1 MSSIGLPSL
10 DPAMSLADL
19 VEAQVRRTPDRTALV
34 DGDRRLTYR
43 ELWSEVQELAAALA
57 GAGVTSGTLVGVCLP
72 RTPGLVA
79 AVLAVLRAGGAYVPL
94 DPAYPRDRL
103 ELVIG
108 DAQAPV
114 VITDRAH
121 EHLLAGAGA
130 KLLHLE
136 DPRPAGEPPAFP
148 PAGPGALAN
157 VLYTSGST
165 GRPKGVAVTQHG
177 VNALLRWAAG
187 LLGPEDVAG
196 VLFGTS
202 ICFDLSVYEIFLPL
216 SVGGT
221 VILAQNVLA
230 LPELPARDAVTLVNT
245 VPSAMGALLRGG
257 RGLPPGVRVVNT
269 AGEPMSRRLADQVYA
284 QPQVERLYN
293 LYGPTEDT
301 VYSTWWLVG
310 RDQDFEPLLGHFL
323 PGTTGLI
330 LDEHRRPVPAGTV
343 GELYLAGDGLARGY
357 HGRPDLTEQSFVI
370 LHGERHYRTGD
381 LVRLRPDGNLETHG
395 RTDHQVKV
403 RGFRVELA
411 EIEAVLS
418 GHPGVQAA
426 VAVVQRDEAGDYLA
440 AFVQPDQGARPTV
453 AALRERCAAALPG
466 YMVPAAVEVLER
478 FPLTPNG
485 KADRRA
491 MPLAARTRTASDVYV
506 APRTPAETRIAELW
520 SSVLGVP
527 QVGVHDVFLDLGGHS
542 LLALSVLARIEREY
556 GVRVPLG
563 EFFAAP
569 TVAALAVRTAQGAA
583 TGPAVEPPRREPALP
598 ALATSFQRELW
609 LHEAMTPG
617 TAVYN
622 VPLRIRA
629 TGALDPE
636 RLGRALTELV
646 RRHEVLRTALT
657 GHGEQLTAE
666 VRPAYPVDV
675 PVLDLPGAD
684 EDRID
689 TALRAEAAH
698 PIDLAQGRMLRAVA
712 LRIGERHHELL
723 ITVHHAAIDGW
734 ANGVLL
740 DELGRAYRG
749 EARDPELQLSDVARW
764 QWQVIEAG
772 RPEAERWAGRL
783 AGLDTD
789 QHLPGD
795 RPHPDPHDLTGLRT
809 ARRLDAALLRT
820 VERWGAEEGAS
831 LYMTLLAALGAVVHR
846 CTGRTDVAV
855 LTPFAVRPLPELEQV
870 LGPLTNT
877 VALRLDVRGTD
888 TFREL
893 VRKVRPVVLD
903 AADHCGHPAGEQV
916 RYAGAPRGVTA
927 TPFGQIMLAVQNHPA
942 AVAELDDLRLDFVAE
957 VCNGTAKSDLS
968 LFLEFPADGPL
979 LSAEYR
985 TGRYDEASVLAA
997 VDHLLTLVA
1006 HAVAEPDRP
1015 IAELA
1020 LLTEAELAV
1029 TTARGAEREPAA
1041 DTLPQLVAAQ
1051 AARTPDATA
1060 VSAADGELSYAEL
1073 DTAADRLARLLRAR
1087 GARPGTLVAVAVRR
1101 GRALPLALLGV
1112 LRSGAAYLPLDPDQP
1127 PARNRAVLA
1136 DAGALL
1142 LVGERA
1148 SAGEELFAGRDDL
1161 VLVDGDQDT
1170 AEPDT
1175 PATAAGPEDPAYL
1188 LYTSGST
1195 GTPKGVSV
1203 PHRAIVNFLRSMA
1216 REPGITARDV
1226 VAAVTTVT
1234 FDIAGLELWLPL
1246 VTGARVEI
1254 ADRATATDGHA
1265 LAAWLERRGVT
1276 VLQATPATW
1285 RLLLEADWPGRPG
1298 LLALCGG
1305 EALTADLARALLRR
1319 SRELW
1324 NLYGPTETT
1333 VWSTAQRIDAEL
1345 AARGGVMPLGDPI
1358 DNTRLHLLDAAGR
1371 PVPVNGLGELCIA
1384 GAGVALGYH
1393 GRPELTADRFVP
1405 EPGGPVG
1412 ALMYR
1417 TGDLACRR
1425 RDGRL
1430 DYHGRADRQ
1439 VKLRG
1444 FRIELGE
1451 IEAQLTGLPGVA
1463 DAAVTLRES
1472 GAGPVLVAH
1481 AVTDGRTGEQLRAD
1495 LAARLPDHLVPAVVM
1510 VLDALPTTPS
1520 GKIDRAA
1527 LPDPEFGGAGA
1538 PPEGECEEL
1547 LAELWQE
1554 VLGVDTVARGDDF
1567 FALGGHSLLA
1577 TRLVARV
1584 RDILGIDLPLRTV
1597 FEARTLTVLA
1607 RRIEDIL
1614 LGEVDAE
1621 LGTTG
1626 HTGETR

>member
-1 MSSIGLPSL
+1 MSSIGLPPL
-10 DPAMSLADL
+10 DPAAPLADL
-19 VEAQVRRTPDRTALV
+19 VEAQVRRTPDRTALI
-34 DGDRRLTYR
+34 DGGSRLTYR
-43 ELWSEVQELAAALA
+43 ELWSAVQQLASALA
-57 GAGVTSGTLVGVCLP
+57 DAGVRAETLVGVCLP
-72 RTPGLVA
+72 RTSDLVV

-108 DAQAPV
+108 DAEAPV
-114 VITDRAH
+114 VITDSAR
-121 EHLLAGAGA
+121 EHLLATAGA
-130 KLLHLE
+130 KLLHIDGARHAPAVTE
-136 DPRPAGEPPAFP
+136 FPDP
-148 PAGPGALAN
+148 GPDALAN

-187 LLGPEDVAG
+187 LLGPQDVAG

-221 VILAQNVLA
+221 VVLAQNVLA
-230 LPELPARDAVTLVNT
+230 LPDLPARDEVTLVNT

-257 RGLPPGVRVVNT
+257 RGLPPNVRVVNT

-284 QPQVERLYN
+284 QPQVQRLYN

-301 VYSTWWLVG
+301 VYSTWWPVG
-310 RDQDFEPLLGHFL
+310 RDQTFEPLLGHFL

-330 LDEHRRPVPAGTV
+330 LDEHRRPVAPGGI

-357 HGRPDLTEQSFVI
+357 HGRPDLTEQSFVTI
-370 LHGERHYRTGD
+370 DGRRCYRTGD
-381 LVRLRPDGNLETHG
+381 LVRLRPDGNLESHG

-440 AFVQPDQGARPTV
+440 AFVQPDQGAEPAV

-466 YMVPAAVEVLER
+466 YMVPAAIELLER

-491 MPLAARTRTASDVYV
+491 MPVAARARTAQEHYV
-506 APRTPAETRIAELW
+506 APRTPTETRIAELW
-520 SSVLGVP
+520 RSVLGVP

-542 LLALSVLARIEREY
+542 LLALSVLARIEREFQ
-556 GVRVPLG
+556 VRVPLG

-569 TVAALAVRTAQGAA
+569 TVAALAVRVANGA
-583 TGPAVEPPRREPALP
+583 GGQPPAEPPRRESGRPAR
-598 ALATSFQRELW
+598 ATSFQRELW
-609 LHEAMTPG
+609 LHESVLSG
-617 TAVYN
+617 TALYN

-629 TGALDPE
+629 TGPLDPE
-636 RLGRALTELV
+636 RLARALTDLV
-646 RRHEVLRTALT
+646 SRHEVLRTALA
-657 GHGEQLTAE
+657 GRDGELSVE
-666 VRPAYPVDV
+666 IRPAYRVDV

-684 EDRID
+684 EARIE
-689 TALRAEAAH
+689 TALRAEAAR
-698 PIDLAQGRMLRAVA
+698 PIDLAQGRLLRALA
-712 LRIGERHHELL
+712 LRIGEHHHELL
-723 ITVHHAAIDGW
+723 LTVHHAAVDGW
-734 ANGVLL
+734 SNGVLL
-740 DELGRAYRG
+740 AELGRAYQG
-749 EARDPELQLSDVARW
+749 LARDPELQFSDVAHWEER
-764 QWQVIEAG
+764 VVTAG
-772 RPEAERWAGRL
+772 RPEARRWAGRL
-783 AGLDTD
+783 AGLDAD

-795 RPHPDPHDLTGLRT
+795 RPHPDPHDATGVRT
-809 ARRLDAALLRT
+809 ARRLDPELLKT

-846 CTGRTDVAV
+846 YTGRTDVAV

-877 VALRLDVRGTD
+877 VALRLDVRGTES
-888 TFREL
+888 FRQL
-893 VRKVRPVVLD
+893 VRRVRPVVLD

-916 RYAGAPRGVTA
+916 HYADAARGLTA
-927 TPFGQIMLAVQNHPA
+927 TPFAQIMLAVQNHPA
-942 AVAELDDLRLDFVAE
+942 AGAELGDLKLDFVAE
-957 VCNGTAKSDLS
+957 VCNGTAKTDLS

-985 TGRYDEASVLAA
+985 TSRYDEPSVLAA

-1020 LLTEAELAV
+1020 MLSEAERRAAV
-1029 TTARGAEREPAA
+1029 PEPGEPPAPEP
-1041 DTLPQLVAAQ
+1041 TLPELVAAQ
-1051 AARTPDATA
+1051 AARTPDAIA
-1060 VSAADGELSYAEL
+1060 VAAADGTLSYAEL
-1073 DTAADRLARLLRAR
+1073 DAAADRLARRLRVG
-1087 GARPGTLVAVAVRR
+1087 GAAPGTLVAVAVRR
-1101 GRALPLALLGV
+1101 GRLLPAALLGV

-1127 PARNRAVLA
+1127 VARNRAVLA
-1136 DAGALL
+1136 DAGAGL
-1142 LVGERA
+1142 LVGEVETA
-1148 SAGEELFAGRDDL
+1148 ADELFDGRPV
-1161 VLVDGDQDT
+1161 VLVDDPQD
-1170 AEPDT
+1170 AP
-1175 PATAAGPEDPAYL
+1175 PAADPGAVAGPEDPAYL

-1195 GTPKGVSV
+1195 GRPKGVSV

-1216 REPGITARDV
+1216 REPGITDRDV

-1246 VTGARVEI
+1246 LLGARVEI
-1254 ADRATATDGHA
+1254 ADRATATDGRA
-1265 LAAWLERRGVT
+1265 LADWLERRGVT

-1285 RLLLEADWPGRPG
+1285 RLLLEADWPGRAG

-1305 EALTADLARALLRR
+1305 EALTGDLARSLLRR
-1319 SRELW
+1319 CRELW

-1333 VWSTAQRIDAEL
+1333 VWSTAQRVDAHL
-1345 AARGGVMPLGDPI
+1345 AARDAVVPLGAPI
-1358 DNTRLHLLDAAGR
+1358 AHTRLHLLDPAGH
-1371 PVPVNGLGELCIA
+1371 PVPPNGVGELCIA

-1393 GRPELTADRFVP
+1393 GRPELTAERFVP
-1405 EPGGPVG
+1405 EPGGPDG
-1412 ALMYR
+1412 APMYR
-1417 TGDLACRR
+1417 TGDLASRR

-1430 DYHGRADRQ
+1430 DYLGRADRQ

-1444 FRIELGE
+1444 FRIEPGE
-1451 IEAQLTGLPGVA
+1451 VEAALTGLPGVTA
-1463 DAAVTLRES
+1463 AAVGLRN
-1472 GAGPVLVAH
+1472 GPAGPVLAAH
-1481 AVTDGRTGEQLRAD
+1481 VVTDGRTGEELRTA
-1495 LAARLPDHLVPAVVM
+1495 LAAHLPDHLVPAVVM
-1510 VLDALPTTPS
+1510 PLEALPLTPA
-1520 GKIDRAA
+1520 GKVDYAA
-1527 LPDPEFGGAGA
+1527 LPEPRFGGAGA
-1538 PPEGECEEL
+1538 PPEGDCEEL

-1554 VLGVDTVARGDDF
+1554 VLGLTEIARSDDF
-1567 FALGGHSLLA
+1567 FALGGHSLPA
-1577 TRLVARV
+1577 IRLVARV
-1584 RDILGIDLPLRTV
+1584 RDTFETELPLRAV
-1597 FEARTLTVLA
+1597 FESRTLAAMA
-1607 RRIEDIL
+1607 RRIEDLL
-1614 LGEVDAE
+1614 LGELDAD
-1621 LGTTG
+1621 LQTA
-1626 HTGETR
+1626 GETR